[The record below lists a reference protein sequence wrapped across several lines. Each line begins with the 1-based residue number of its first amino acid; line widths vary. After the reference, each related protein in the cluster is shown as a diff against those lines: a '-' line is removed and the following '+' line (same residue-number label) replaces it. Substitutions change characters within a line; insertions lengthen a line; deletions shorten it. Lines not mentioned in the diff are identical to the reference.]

1 MAGLLLIRGLGHSG
15 STILDLALGAHPRM
29 LGLGE
34 AVRIL
39 QRPQPGEEHR
49 GPARLRGEL
58 RQERLCTCGQLAAEC
73 PVWSGLLEWLPSH
86 DHLPLS
92 DKLLK
97 LLAAV
102 ERSATLQGVGLDW
115 VVESY
120 QDDLET
126 PGLDLGDRE
135 IRILYLVRDVRS
147 WVHSR
152 SRDARKKGVLLPGL
166 RCLGRWWRAN
176 RRFQQQ
182 FSQCGKPVFV
192 LGYEQFALAPQQTLT
207 RLCEWLGLDF
217 SAAMLHPGPVSKS
230 HILAGNRMRF
240 DPSKTAQIFYD
251 SDWLATGGWL
261 PSAAMLWPG
270 LAHMNSRLVY
280 GNHLATR
287 RQ

>member
-15 STILDLALGAHPRM
+15 STIFDLALGAHPRM

-39 QRPQPGEEHR
+39 QRPQPGEDQR
-49 GPARLRGEL
+49 GPAHLRADL
-58 RQERLCTCGQLAAEC
+58 KHQRLCTCGAVAAAC
-73 PVWSGLLEWLPSH
+73 PVWSGVLEWLPSH
-86 DHLPLS
+86 DQLPLAE
-92 DKLLK
+92 KLLE

-102 ERSATLQGVGLDW
+102 DRSASGQGLGLDW

-126 PGLDLGDRE
+126 PGLDLAGRE

-152 SRDARKKGVLLPGL
+152 TRDARKKGQRLPGL
-166 RCLGRWWRAN
+166 LSLARWWRAN

-192 LGYEQFALAPQQTLT
+192 LGYEEFALAPEQTLK

-217 SAAMLHPGPVSKS
+217 APAMLHPGQE
-230 HILAGNRMRF
+230 IGR
-240 DPSKTAQIFYD
+240 
-251 SDWLATGGWL
+251 
-261 PSAAMLWPG
+261 
-270 LAHMNSRLVY
+270 AHV
-280 GNHLATR
+280 
-287 RQ
+287 